1 MDNLE
6 IYNKGKIVPDEAKK
20 PIIGGRLKGMTDINP
35 MWRIKILTELFGP
48 CGIGW
53 YYTPINKWMEKS
65 GDEVAAFVDIELY
78 IKNGTEWSRPICGTG
93 GSKFVSKEKGGLFM
107 SDECYKMA
115 TTDAI
120 GVACKQLGIGADVYW
135 AADVTKYTTPAEQPD
150 KVKTSSS
157 GKGDKTTAKPASA
170 EQKEELETYC
180 KKKNLDLERL
190 LVFNNVTRDS
200 LTEQQA
206 DNLLIGLKNR
216 YGE

>member
-1 MDNLE
+1 M
-6 IYNKGKIVPDEAKK
+6 
-20 PIIGGRLKGMTDINP
+20 RWQT
-35 MWRIKILTELFGP
+35 
-48 CGIGW
+48 
-53 YYTPINKWMEKS
+53 
-65 GDEVAAFVDIELY
+65 
-78 IKNGTEWSRPICGTG
+78 GT
-93 GSKFVSKEKGGLFM
+93 
-107 SDECYKMA
+107 
-115 TTDAI
+115 
-120 GVACKQLGIGADVYW
+120 ACKDISRQCNRDLNGSLLFCTSVAPEFQSTPPQGERR

-150 KVKTSSS
+150 KAKTSSS